1 MKIPIATKNLN
12 ILKTI
17 PLKNNCLFQNCHLS
31 LPPPPQQQ
39 QQQQQ
44 PHPHSNHSLPHQHH
58 LLPPSEDDSLNL
70 PDEIYC
76 HLMKQTTNN
85 PNPRSAQRCWRLFT
99 IIAAYFTCSEI
110 LKPFLFKYLESN
122 AYDKRRAFHGTA
134 LVTLQNLRKTFK
146 YGGRRNVPSVEEITA
161 ISAGRNAK
169 RQIFRLPG
177 GSQKIVNVKIASVV
191 EVRI

>member
-1 MKIPIATKNLN
+1 
-12 ILKTI
+12 
-17 PLKNNCLFQNCHLS
+17 
-31 LPPPPQQQ
+31 LPPT
-39 QQQQQ
+39 
-44 PHPHSNHSLPHQHH
+44 
-58 LLPPSEDDSLNL
+58 EDDSLNL